1 MNVPTD
7 PAPALT
13 VRLAATQAD
22 LAACQRLR
30 HRQFFGVDGLDAD
43 PYDTRCQHLM
53 VEAGGR
59 LTGTLRYTLA
69 PDAGALARTLTA
81 RSYDLSG
88 WRQVGPVLEVGRFC
102 TAARTLD
109 AHVIRAAL
117 AALAVEVDRTGVT
130 RMIGCSSFPG
140 ADAARHAVGLAWLG
154 SHHARADGPVAR
166 EGGIPL
172 DGVVTDRRAAVAGLP
187 SLLRSY
193 LALGAWVGPQAVLD
207 PVMDTLH
214 VFTCLEVSAI
224 PPARARALRRL
235 AG

>member
-7 PAPALT
+7 PAPVLA
-13 VRLAATQAD
+13 VRLAETPAD
-22 LAACQRLR
+22 LAACRRLR
-30 HRQFFGVDGLDAD
+30 HRQFFGADGLDAD
-43 PYDTRCQHLM
+43 PYDARCRHLM
-53 VEAGGR
+53 VETDGR

-69 PDAGALARTLTA
+69 ADAAALGRTLTA

-102 TAARTLD
+102 TAAQTLD

-117 AALAVEVDRTGVT
+117 AALAAEVDRTGAA

-140 ADAARHAVGLAWLG
+140 ADPARHAVGLAWLG
-154 SHHARADGPVAR
+154 RHHARADGPVAR
-166 EGGIPL
+166 ADGIPL
-172 DGVVTDRRAAVAGLP
+172 DGTVTDPRVAVAGLP

-207 PVMDTLH
+207 RRMDTLH
-214 VFTCLEVSAI
+214 VFTCLEVAAI